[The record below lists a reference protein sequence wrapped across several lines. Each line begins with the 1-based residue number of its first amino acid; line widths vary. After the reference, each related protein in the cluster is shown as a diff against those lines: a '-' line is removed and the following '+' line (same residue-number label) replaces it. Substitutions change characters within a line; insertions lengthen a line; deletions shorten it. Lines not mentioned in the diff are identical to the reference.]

1 MRPINPKCSNKDSF
15 MYSVIISLH
24 YYELKNH
31 PERIRPLNKYLHKYN
46 FENNE
51 YDKFESDSPPICLNV
66 FNENNEQIYKSINN
80 SNKNAYIK
88 NINKNRYHAIKPDKD
103 KYTKLKELLK
113 LFSHEEVTDLILSKV
128 II

>member
-1 MRPINPKCSNKDSF
+1 MRSINPRCSNKNSF

-31 PERIRPLNKYLHKYN
+31 PERIRPLNQYLHKYN
-46 FENNE
+46 FENTE
-51 YDKFESDSPPICLNV
+51 YNQFEKDNPFICLNV
-66 FNENNEQIYKSINN
+66 FNDNNEQIYKPTKN

-88 NINKNRYHAIKPDKD
+88 KINNNRYHAIKPDKD
-103 KYTKLKELLK
+103 KYIKLKELLK
-113 LFSHEEVTDLILSKV
+113 SFTHEELTDLILSKV